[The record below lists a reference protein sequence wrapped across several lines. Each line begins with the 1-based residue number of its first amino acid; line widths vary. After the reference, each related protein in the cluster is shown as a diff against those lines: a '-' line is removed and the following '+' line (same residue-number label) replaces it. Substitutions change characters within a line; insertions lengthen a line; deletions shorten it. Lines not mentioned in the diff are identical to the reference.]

1 MRRCNFSFP
10 RDKLIC
16 EYNKKEKEKEAM
28 KVASTAYLAKIR
40 EIISRI
46 ETEEKASIAE
56 GARMLARSIENG
68 GLIHVFGTGHSHILL
83 RKLSSAPGV

>member
-1 MRRCNFSFP
+1 
-10 RDKLIC
+10 
-16 EYNKKEKEKEAM
+16 M

-56 GARMLARSIENG
+56 GARMLARSIESG
-68 GLIHVFGTGHSHILL
+68 GLIHVFGTGHSHIFAEEAFFRAGGLPVL
-83 RKLSSAPGV
+83 IPCLNQASCSIPVR